1 MILCHLKSPINIT
14 FFISKNAIP
23 KNYYFLLFYTLSI
36 NTTTCR
42 DWTFPHWR
50 GTLTSKIAMREI
62 PDPKS
67 TMGEWYNIKS
77 FPVFKKTGK
86 LFPCFFCYIVTFLYY
101 EGNYFP
107 VFEGKSLPVFLLY
120 RNISLLSRKIIPV
133 FFCKFI
139 TEWNVCT
146 YGIGSL
152 TEYRCHMFIDL
163 FKVNHSLSHYFHAT
177 HSLSEAWIIIHITNL
192 RSWKIRFCYTRVN

>member
-1 MILCHLKSPINIT
+1 MIT
-14 FFISKNAIP
+14 FEV
-23 KNYYFLLFYTLSI
+23 YRWLFLRKEQKS
-36 NTTTCR
+36 
-42 DWTFPHWR
+42 FPHWR

-86 LFPCFFCYIVTFLYY
+86 LFPCFFCYIGTFLYY

-133 FFCKFI
+133 FLQIYHWMKCMYLRNRI
-139 TEWNVCT
+139 P
-146 YGIGSL
+146 YGISMSYVHRL
-152 TEYRCHMFIDL
+152 I
-163 FKVNHSLSHYFHAT
+163 
-177 HSLSEAWIIIHITNL
+177 
-192 RSWKIRFCYTRVN
+192 

>member
-1 MILCHLKSPINIT
+1 MILAKKGKYELQKRTILRISYLHSLIRGISNSRFETGCIKKGYRWLCLKREQKS
-14 FFISKNAIP
+14 
-23 KNYYFLLFYTLSI
+23 
-36 NTTTCR
+36 
-42 DWTFPHWR
+42 FPHWR

-86 LFPCFFCYIVTFLYY
+86 LFPCFFCYIGTFLYY

-120 RNISLLSRKIIPV
+120 RNISLLSQKIIPV
-133 FFCKFI
+133 FLQI
-139 TEWNVCT
+139 
-146 YGIGSL
+146 Y
-152 TEYRCHMFIDL
+152 H
-163 FKVNHSLSHYFHAT
+163 
-177 HSLSEAWIIIHITNL
+177 
-192 RSWKIRFCYTRVN
+192 